1 MKMQAVIEKTTLGD
15 ITHSQSADSTLCCRP
30 IKPASRLLL
39 HHWPCWGHKRV
50 AATKLLSF
58 RPCTSASPPWPSQPA
73 GCPADSP
80 TRPSSTCR
88 YAPGHHQARRTSI
101 DVNRLD
107 RPASITANVQQSVLR
122 IATRYDHGSGSGGS
136 CGHRRGLASCTQGAN
151 ALHTSPVFS
160 ARVWSSKVEWQCC
173 TCTAAERYTSQR
185 LCRAK

>member
-1 MKMQAVIEKTTLGD
+1 MKMQAVIEKTTLFD
-15 ITHSQSADSTLCCRP
+15 VTHSQSPDSTLCCRP

-39 HHWPCWGHKRV
+39 HHWPCWGHKRA

-88 YAPGHHQARRTSI
+88 YAPGHHQAQRTSA

-107 RPASITANVQQSVLR
+107 RPASITANVQQSVLQ
-122 IATRYDHGSGSGGS
+122 IATVYDHDSGSGGPH
-136 CGHRRGLASCTQGAN
+136 GHRRGLASCTRSKCPSYFPGVFCKGLVLKGRVAV
-151 ALHTSPVFS
+151 LHLQVH
-160 ARVWSSKVEWQCC
+160 SS
-173 TCTAAERYTSQR
+173 
-185 LCRAK
+185 RAIQKPAILQS